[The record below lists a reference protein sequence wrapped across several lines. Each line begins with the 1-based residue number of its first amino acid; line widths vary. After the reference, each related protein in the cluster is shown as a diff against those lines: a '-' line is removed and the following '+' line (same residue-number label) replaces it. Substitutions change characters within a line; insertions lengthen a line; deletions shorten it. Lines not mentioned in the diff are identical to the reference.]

1 MNLKLVLS
9 VTGQIIKVLGYI
21 MLSPILVILIY
32 NEPNGNMIN
41 FLIPAALCL
50 LLGNYLSKSGYDPE
64 DMYAVEG
71 FMVVA
76 LSWLIMSLVGSLP
89 FMLSGELPSFPDAFF
104 ETASGFSTTGATVFT
119 DVEVVSNSIL
129 FWRSLTQWLG
139 GMGVLVF
146 VLAITPSGKSESI
159 YIMKAEVP
167 GSTFGKLRSRVSSSA
182 QVLYRLYVTM
192 TVITI
197 ILLVLAR
204 IPLFDSILLSFGA
217 AATGGFTTVNAGIAH
232 YDNTYVEL
240 ILAFSMLAFGVNF
253 NLYYMLI
260 NRQFKSF
267 FRNEELKWYISI
279 ILIFSLL
286 IALDLFLNDY
296 RFLQA
301 LHDAFFSVT
310 SMMTTTAY
318 VLVDFTVWP
327 IFPRIVLLLLMFVGG
342 MSGSTAGGLKVS
354 RVAIIIKVAVAEIRR
369 VTYPNRVVSV
379 HFEEQAQDQKFIRS
393 VINYFVV
400 YVLFFI
406 LGLSIVSLEVPE
418 FISAFSLVA
427 AMINNVGTGFG
438 SVGPA
443 YSYSVFSGPMKIFL
457 SLIMIAGRL
466 EIYPMLILLSPGT
479 WKRSLRSR

>member
-1 MNLKLVLS
+1 MNLNLVLS

-21 MLSPILVILIY
+21 MLSPLLIILIY
-32 NEPNGNMIN
+32 NEPYGNMVN

-64 DMYAVEG
+64 DMHAVEG

-76 LSWLIMSLVGSLP
+76 LSWLIMSLIGCFP
-89 FMLSGELPSFPDAFF
+89 FLLSGELQSFSDAFF

-119 DVEVVSNSIL
+119 DVEIVSNSIL

-167 GSTFGKLRSRVSSSA
+167 GATFGKLRSRVSSSA

-192 TVITI
+192 TLTTVA
-197 ILLVLAR
+197 LLVLAR
-204 IPLFDSILLSFGA
+204 IPLFDSVLLAFGA
-217 AATGGFTTVNAGIAH
+217 AATGGFSPVNAGIAH
-232 YDNTYVEL
+232 YSNTYVEL

-253 NLYYMLI
+253 NLYYMLL

-267 FRNEELKWYISI
+267 FKNEELKWYISI
-279 ILIFSLL
+279 ILVFSGL
-286 IALDLFLNDY
+286 IALDLFLNGY
-296 RFLQA
+296 GFLQG

-318 VLVDFTVWP
+318 VLVDFTMWP
-327 IFPRIVLLLLMFVGG
+327 IFPRVVLLLLMFVGG

-354 RVAIIIKVAVAEIRR
+354 RVAIIIKVAIAEIRR

-400 YVLFFI
+400 YILIFV
-406 LGLSIVSLEVPE
+406 LGLSIISLEVPE
-418 FISAFSLVA
+418 FISAFSLVS

-443 YSYSVFSGPMKIFL
+443 YNYSGFSSPMKIFL
-457 SLIMIAGRL
+457 SFIMIAGRL

>member
-64 DMYAVEG
+64 DMHAIEG

-119 DVEVVSNSIL
+119 DVEVVFNSIL

-406 LGLSIVSLEVPE
+406 LGLSIISLEVPE
-418 FISAFSLVA
+418 FISAFSLVS

>member
-64 DMYAVEG
+64 DMHAVEG

-119 DVEVVSNSIL
+119 DVEVVFNSIL

>member
-64 DMYAVEG
+64 DMHAVEG

-76 LSWLIMSLVGSLP
+76 LSWLMMSLVGSLP

>member
-64 DMYAVEG
+64 DMHAVEG

>member
-41 FLIPAALCL
+41 FLIPATLCL

-64 DMYAVEG
+64 DMHAVEG

-76 LSWLIMSLVGSLP
+76 LSWLMMSLVGSLP

>member
-64 DMYAVEG
+64 DMHAVEG

-119 DVEVVSNSIL
+119 DVEVVFNSIL

-379 HFEEQAQDQKFIRS
+379 HFEEQAQNQKFIRS